1 MVGTFLE
8 QAIPSAHMAAAQRCA
23 SLAER
28 EQKKKDDKTPDLEPQ
43 ERSRR
48 AAQIEPVGE
57 RLGKQTRFS
66 RDELETG
73 LRSRSLDSRQ
83 PSGPV
88 ALYALVRCEC
98 AKI

>member
-1 MVGTFLE
+1 MGDPKRPYSHKRTHGSRTTVRQFGRTG
-8 QAIPSAHMAAAQRCA
+8 
-23 SLAER
+23 AE
-28 EQKKKDDKTPDLEPQ
+28 KKDDKTPDLEPQ
-43 ERSRR
+43 ERTRR
-48 AAQIEPVGE
+48 VAQIEPMGE

-88 ALYALVRCEC
+88 ALYVLVRCEC